1 MERVTGYLSGDGI
14 FFAQEDACLR
24 YEREQLRFHALSQRV
39 DILMQPSTTGQEP
52 DVRPEIKELLESAG
66 LWDYDSTLCSFLKE
80 IRHMLDDK
88 KAHDQLDAWIGT
100 IAYLVNG

>member
-1 MERVTGYLSGDGI
+1 MERVTGYLSADGI

-24 YEREQLRFHALSQRV
+24 YEREQLRFHTLRQRV

-52 DVRPEIKELLESAG
+52 DVRPEIKKLLECAG
-66 LWDYDSTLCSFLKE
+66 LWEYDSTLCSFLKE
-80 IRHMLDDK
+80 IRLMLDDR
-88 KAHDQLDAWIGT
+88 KAHDQLDAWTGI